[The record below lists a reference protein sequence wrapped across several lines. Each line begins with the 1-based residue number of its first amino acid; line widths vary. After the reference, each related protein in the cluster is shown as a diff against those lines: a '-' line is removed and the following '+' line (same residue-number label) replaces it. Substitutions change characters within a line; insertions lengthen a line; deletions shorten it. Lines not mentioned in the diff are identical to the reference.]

1 MATQKLQPTRA
12 LVVIPSENADIPNP
26 NTYTTTGTNT
36 FAISANLVDSSA
48 NFIANNVTVGD
59 IVYNNTDGT
68 AATVVSVVSSQSL
81 QLNAAIFTATGKT
94 YTIYAMSPQSGIGS
108 EGSVL
113 YIGTGGNI
121 KVLTS
126 GNDIVTFV
134 NIQNGTFFPINV
146 LKVFSVGTSALN
158 IIALW

>member
-12 LVVIPSENADIPNP
+12 LKVIPSENADIPNP
-26 NTYTTTGTNT
+26 NTYNITGTNT
-36 FAISANLVDSSA
+36 FAVSSNLVDSSA
-48 NFIANNVTVGD
+48 NFIAKNVRPGD

-68 AATVVSVVSSQSL
+68 AATVISVFSAQSL
-81 QLNAAIFTATGKT
+81 VLNAAIFDASGKK
-94 YTIYAMSPQSGIGS
+94 YTIYAMSPQSGIGN

-113 YIGTGGNI
+113 YIGIGGNI
-121 KVLTS
+121 KVTTS

-134 NIQNGTFFPINV
+134 NIQDGTFFPINV
-146 LKVFSVGTSALN
+146 LKVFSAETTATN